1 MSAFNCGYCGNSNT
15 LTESKFNIRLQQS
28 KSGILY
34 CNPQCNA
41 KGRKLLNLVAGL
53 PITLNPN
60 SEWPGIFSGG
70 SVNPKKGIGG
80 VELSNYKGETIVTL
94 AEFMAKDGSIL
105 SCPVEATEEGNLLI
119 LLPPAATTPAP
130 APPVV
135 VEVPSVPAFT
145 AAGTAI
151 PQRPPAVVQNNPV
164 IPTAGVAV
172 AAPARTGAGTIWQ
185 GSLDRTTPLGDCNA
199 DMYPG
204 LGKSCNYDEASKI
217 FKWSYVD
224 QATGVLTISPNQC
237 NRCQGKGWISPQNL
251 GYNFRFDAGYNKDMQ
266 LINPVRTPHPYVQ
279 ANGVMTSEP
288 NGWAGYY
295 GDFVAVATKTHPIF
309 GGTPAP
315 VVVVPAV
322 PEQPIIDQNPFG

>member
-119 LLPPAATTPAP
+119 LLTPAATTPAP

-172 AAPARTGAGTIWQ
+172 AAPARTGAGAIWQ

-204 LGKSCNYDEASKI
+204 LGKSCNYDEVSKI

-266 LINPVRTPHPYVQ
+266 LVNPVRTPHPYVQ
-279 ANGVMTSEP
+279 ANGVMTAEP

-315 VVVVPAV
+315 VVVVP
-322 PEQPIIDQNPFG
+322 EQPVIDQNPFG